1 LASQVYAMKKSRFF
15 RSRLAVW
22 GAVMSAV
29 VILVS
34 LTAPLIAPYGAS
46 QYTSNLLSPPSG
58 NHYLGTD
65 SHGRD
70 LYSRILRGG
79 RVTLSLALAT
89 VFFAGVLGT
98 LWGLMAAYTRG
109 IVGTLLNRGVDVVM
123 SFPSIMLALLV
134 LAIAGTGGKSPLV
147 IAIAIALAPRFARV
161 IHGSTLP
168 ILKED
173 FILAEK
179 ALGAGHARILGVHV
193 LPNLVAPITV
203 LTSIYLP
210 FIIILES
217 SLSFLGLGAP
227 PDVPTWGRI
236 IADGKAHIQVAPWLT
251 LFPGIAIV
259 FTALAFNLLGDG
271 LRDLLDP
278 RSSTRLYTK

>member
-1 LASQVYAMKKSRFF
+1 MKKFRFL

-29 VILVS
+29 VILIS
-34 LTAPLIAPYGAS
+34 LAAPLIAPYGAS
-46 QYTSNLLSPPSG
+46 QYTSALLSPPSET
-58 NHYLGTD
+58 HYLGTD

-79 RVTLSLALAT
+79 RVTFSLALAT

-98 LWGLMAAYTRG
+98 LWGFMAAYTRG
-109 IVGTLLNRGVDVVM
+109 IVGALLNRGVDVVM

-134 LAIAGTGGKSPLV
+134 LAIAGTGGKTPLV

-179 ALGAGHARILGVHV
+179 ALGAGHVRILGVHV
-193 LPNLVAPITV
+193 LSNLVAPITV

-210 FIIILES
+210 FVIILES

-236 IADGKAHIQVAPWLT
+236 IADGKTYIQVAPWLT

-271 LRDLLDP
+271 LRDVLDP

>member
-1 LASQVYAMKKSRFF
+1 MKKFRFL

-22 GAVMSAV
+22 GAIMSAV
-29 VILVS
+29 VILIS
-34 LTAPLIAPYGAS
+34 LAAPLIAPYGAS
-46 QYTSNLLSPPSG
+46 QYTSALLSPPSET
-58 NHYLGTD
+58 HYLGTD

-109 IVGTLLNRGVDVVM
+109 IVGALLNRGVDVVM

-134 LAIAGTGGKSPLV
+134 LAIAGTGGKTPLV

-179 ALGAGHARILGVHV
+179 ALGAGHVRILGVHV
-193 LPNLVAPITV
+193 LSNLVAPITV

-210 FIIILES
+210 FVIILES

-236 IADGKAHIQVAPWLT
+236 IADGKTYIQVAPWLT

-271 LRDLLDP
+271 LRDVLDP

>member
-1 LASQVYAMKKSRFF
+1 
-15 RSRLAVW
+15 
-22 GAVMSAV
+22 MSAV
-29 VILVS
+29 VILIS
-34 LTAPLIAPYGAS
+34 LAAPLIAPYGAS
-46 QYTSNLLSPPSG
+46 QYTSALLSPPSET
-58 NHYLGTD
+58 HYLGTD

-109 IVGTLLNRGVDVVM
+109 IVGALLNRGVDVVM

-134 LAIAGTGGKSPLV
+134 LAIAGTGGKTPLV

-179 ALGAGHARILGVHV
+179 ALGAGHVRILGVHV
-193 LPNLVAPITV
+193 LSNLVAPITV

-210 FIIILES
+210 FVIILES

-236 IADGKAHIQVAPWLT
+236 IADGKTYIQVAPWLT

-271 LRDLLDP
+271 LRDVLDP